1 MMPNMF
7 RIRKTADGEV
17 INMGRF
23 NTKMLKRQLDRE
35 LAEELG
41 LCIVGYRDTNKCL
54 PTMIFFRKEGDN
66 KEGDNIIKGIENLD
80 TSKVVYVNVHF
91 KKGHWVMKISGLKG
105 DE

>member
-1 MMPNMF
+1 MMSNMF
-7 RIRKTADGEV
+7 RIRKTSDGEV

-41 LCIVGYRDTNKCL
+41 LCIVGYRDPNKCL
-54 PTMIFFRKEGDN
+54 PTMIFFR

-91 KKGHWVMKISGLKG
+91 KKGHWIMKISGLKG